1 MPIVSAVA
9 IFDGTT
15 ATYVGDASPAV
26 TVQINCER
34 VNAFSPRPVWLTR
47 YLAPGQGV
55 YILYQPTFD
64 VNQVS
69 ADGGTTFYDANTLQ
83 GFWIE
88 VDGKDV
94 MIDAVDADAFT
105 TACDTCCDDQP
116 VTVTP
121 FYASGITAFVTP
133 ATSIFCITRADN
145 GSVAAHE
152 AVVTDYLTQYIGNV
166 RLVSSSGSSSTYQ
179 FESYSASIK
188 VIGTDTVASGAC

>member
-1 MPIVSAVA
+1 MPIVSAYA

-15 ATYVGDASPAV
+15 ATYVGDANE

-69 ADGGTTFYDANTLQ
+69 ADNGATFYDDNTLQ

-94 MIDAVDADAFT
+94 MIDAADAAAFVE
-105 TACDTCCDDQP
+105 ACDTCCDDQP
-116 VTVTP
+116 VTVTR
-121 FYASGITAFVTP
+121 FYTSGITAFVTP
-133 ATSIFCITRADN
+133 TTSIFCIARADN

-152 AVVTDYLTQYIGNV
+152 AVSTDYLTQYIGNV
-166 RLVSSSGSSSTYQ
+166 RLRVSTGTLSHYQIVSYSST
-179 FESYSASIK
+179 IK
-188 VIGTDTVASGAC
+188 TIGTDTVAAGACS